1 MEDAAADRGKSGQ
14 GRANSIDL
22 GSLTVQELTALIEN
36 AETMRRQKQEEAK
49 ATLLAEFREKAA
61 ELGLSFDALLH
72 SAPQHARSR
81 KIGGGGKVPIK
92 YRGPKGEEW
101 SGRGRPPQWVAEA
114 EKQGRKREEFAV

>member
-1 MEDAAADRGKSGQ
+1 MGDNTADHRKSGQ
-14 GRANSIDL
+14 GRANSINLD
-22 GSLTVQELTALIEN
+22 SLTVQELTALIEN
-36 AETMRRQKQEEAK
+36 AEALRHQKREEAK

-72 SAPQHARSR
+72 SAPQHPRSR
-81 KIGGGGKVPIK
+81 KISGGKVPVK

-101 SGRGRPPQWVAEA
+101 SGRGRQPQWIAEA